1 VYRNEFKLEP
11 ETNNTQ
17 SRGLAMTVNTP
28 RPNFTRPVPIAPS
41 GQRLYLREEELDLGV
56 AMIFD
61 AGNII
66 KATTVDVRTKH
77 NVNWTQARAL
87 VALMRVPQG
96 VQALS
101 VCLSVTKQAAIKTAE
116 EFEARGLIKRSPDPR
131 DGRRRTLNL
140 TPTGEQIARD
150 LGACMRGV
158 LATAYR
164 QAGGDAVTGCD
175 AVLGALKKVGRKAKI
190 GDAKAEGQFG

>member
-1 VYRNEFKLEP
+1 
-11 ETNNTQ
+11 
-17 SRGLAMTVNTP
+17 MTVNTP
-28 RPNFTRPVPIAPS
+28 RPNFSRPVPIAPS
-41 GQRLYLREEELDLGV
+41 GQRLYLREEELDLGI

-66 KATTVDVRTKH
+66 KATTVEVRAKH
-77 NVNWTQARAL
+77 KVNWTQARAL
-87 VALMRVPQG
+87 VALMHAPQG

-116 EFEARGLIKRSPDPR
+116 ELEERGLITRAPDPR

-140 TPTGEQIARD
+140 TSTGEQIARD
-150 LGACMRGV
+150 LGAAMRGV

-175 AVLGALKKVGRKAKI
+175 AVLGALRKAKRH
-190 GDAKAEGQFG
+190 GKTSGTKAEGQFG